1 MAKPENYLP
10 GLNLYYLEFKIVIS
24 CFIFELILWHGSCVV
39 ICRYGT
45 MGKTV
50 TRPCNKN
57 IIKVLRLS
65 RDMMLLADRG
75 DENRQD
81 RSCGVLYG
89 TLRDSA
95 YKLRSLAE
103 QEIDIHKDAG
113 LWDPDDSD
121 SN

>member
-1 MAKPENYLP
+1 
-10 GLNLYYLEFKIVIS
+10 
-24 CFIFELILWHGSCVV
+24 
-39 ICRYGT
+39 
-45 MGKTV
+45 V
-50 TRPCNKN
+50 TKPCNKN

-75 DENRQD
+75 DENRRD

-103 QEIDIHKDAG
+103 QEIDIHKNTG
-113 LWDPDDSD
+113 LWDVDENGKS
-121 SN
+121 

>member
-1 MAKPENYLP
+1 MVRALRNGYNEPWEN
-10 GLNLYYLEFKIVIS
+10 IV
-24 CFIFELILWHGSCVV
+24 
-39 ICRYGT
+39 T
-45 MGKTV
+45 K
-50 TRPCNKN
+50 PCNKN

-113 LWDPDDSD
+113 LWDPDEGN

>member
-1 MAKPENYLP
+1 MRNISWD
-10 GLNLYYLEFKIVIS
+10 KI
-24 CFIFELILWHGSCVV
+24 
-39 ICRYGT
+39 
-45 MGKTV
+45 V

-75 DENRQD
+75 DENRED

-113 LWDPDDSD
+113 LWDPDEKS

>member
-1 MAKPENYLP
+1 MSHKV
-10 GLNLYYLEFKIVIS
+10 KIVI
-24 CFIFELILWHGSCVV
+24 
-39 ICRYGT
+39 
-45 MGKTV
+45 
-50 TRPCNKN
+50 RPWNRN

-103 QEIDIHKDAG
+103 QEIDLHKNRG
-113 LWDPDDSD
+113 LWDSD
-121 SN
+121 EDGIG

>member
-1 MAKPENYLP
+1 M
-10 GLNLYYLEFKIVIS
+10 I
-24 CFIFELILWHGSCVV
+24 
-39 ICRYGT
+39 
-45 MGKTV
+45 
-50 TRPCNKN
+50 RPCNKN

-75 DENRQD
+75 DEHRQD

-103 QEIDIHKDAG
+103 QEIDIHKDTG
-113 LWDPDDSD
+113 LWDPDENDSK
-121 SN
+121 

>member
-1 MAKPENYLP
+1 VNFGACTGTVSAHVTY
-10 GLNLYYLEFKIVIS
+10 
-24 CFIFELILWHGSCVV
+24 ELSQ
-39 ICRYGT
+39 RET
-45 MGKTV
+45 DV
-50 TRPCNKN
+50 TRPYNKN

-75 DENRQD
+75 DESRQD

-103 QEIDIHKDAG
+103 QEIDVHKHTG
-113 LWDPDDSD
+113 LWDED
-121 SN
+121 